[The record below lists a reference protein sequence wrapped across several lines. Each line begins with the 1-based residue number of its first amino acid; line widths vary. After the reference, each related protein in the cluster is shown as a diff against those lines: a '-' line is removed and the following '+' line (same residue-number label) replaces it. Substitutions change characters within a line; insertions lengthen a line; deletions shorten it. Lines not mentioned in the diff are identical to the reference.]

1 MNVLQETVQVSVVIP
16 CFRCGKTIRRAFA
29 SVLAQSQ
36 LPAEIIM
43 VDDASGDDTW
53 DVLTEIGDAH
63 PGLVKLVKLDVNQG
77 AGSARNA
84 GWAVATQPF
93 IAFLDA
99 DDAWHPQKIEIQFAY
114 MKAHPDVALCGHSH
128 RLLKQNVLPGWRV
141 RGGPEQVIHKWA
153 LMRSNRFVTPSAMVR
168 SDVGQRFV
176 EKQRYM
182 EDHML
187 WLKIVC
193 SGARVVKL
201 AEELAAI
208 YKEPFGVTGLS
219 AQVWLME
226 RGDLGN
232 YRRLYVDKSIG
243 SYQLAALGA
252 YSALKY
258 VRRLL
263 IYWGYLLWR
272 R

>member
-1 MNVLQETVQVSVVIP
+1 MTSIFKIAPVSVVIP
-16 CFRCGKTIRRAFA
+16 CFRCGLTIERALR
-29 SVLAQSQ
+29 SVLQQSQ
-36 LPAEIIM
+36 VPAEVIL

-53 DVLTEIGDAH
+53 AILTALEEKH
-63 PGLVKLVKLDVNQG
+63 PGLVKLVQMDKNQG

-84 GWAVATQPF
+84 GWATASQPF

-99 DDAWHPQKIEIQFAY
+99 DDAWHPEKIEIQYAY
-114 MKAHPDVALCGHSH
+114 MKANPDVALCGHGH
-128 RLLKQNVLPGWRV
+128 RVLKQNVLPSWKIPVGSV
-141 RGGPEQVIHKWA
+141 QLIHKWA
-153 LMRSNRFVTPSAMVR
+153 LMRSNRFVTPSAMLR
-168 SDVGQRFV
+168 SNMSQRFV
-176 EKQRYM
+176 EKQRHM

-201 AEELAAI
+201 SEELAAI

-226 RGDLGN
+226 RADLGN
-232 YRRLYVDKSIG
+232 YRRLYADSCIT
-243 SYQLAALGA
+243 SYQLMALGV

-258 VRRLL
+258 VRRLF

-272 R
+272 K

>member
-1 MNVLQETVQVSVVIP
+1 MNAPVPVSVVIP
-16 CFRCGKTIRRAFA
+16 CYRCAQSIERAVA
-29 SVLAQSQ
+29 SVAFQTASPMELI
-36 LPAEIIM
+36 L

-53 DVLTEIGDAH
+53 TVLMRLEKEH
-63 PGLVKLVKLDVNQG
+63 PGLVKLVRLDENQG

-84 GWAVATQPF
+84 GWAAASQPF

-99 DDAWHPQKIEIQFAY
+99 DDAWHPRKIEIQYAY
-114 MKAHPDVALCGHSH
+114 MKANPDVALSGHGH
-128 RLLKQNVLPGWRV
+128 RMLKENVLPSWKV
-141 RGGPEQVIHKWA
+141 RAGPARPIRKWA
-153 LMRSNRFVTPSAMVR
+153 LMRSNRFVTPSAMLR
-168 SDVGQRFV
+168 SDVKPRFV

-193 SGARVVKL
+193 SGGRVVKL

-208 YKEPFGVTGLS
+208 YKEPFGITGLS

-258 VRRLL
+258 VRRLM
-263 IYWGYLLWR
+263 IYWGYLRWR
-272 R
+272 K

>member
-1 MNVLQETVQVSVVIP
+1 MNAPVPVSVVIP
-16 CFRCGKTIRRAFA
+16 CYRCAQSIERAVA
-29 SVLAQSQ
+29 SVAFQTA
-36 LPAEIIM
+36 LPMELIL

-53 DVLTEIGDAH
+53 AVLTRLEKEH
-63 PGLVKLVKLDVNQG
+63 PGLVKLLRLVENQG

-84 GWAVATQPF
+84 GWAAASQPF

-99 DDAWHPQKIEIQFAY
+99 DDAWHPKKIEIQYAY
-114 MKAHPDVALCGHSH
+114 MRANPDVALCGHGH
-128 RLLKQNVLPGWRV
+128 RMLKENVLPSWKV
-141 RGGPEQVIHKWA
+141 RPGPVRPIRKWA
-153 LMRSNRFVTPSAMVR
+153 LMRSNRFVTPSAMLR
-168 SDVGQRFV
+168 SDVKPRFV
-176 EKQRYM
+176 DRQRYM

-193 SGARVVKL
+193 SGGRVVKL
-201 AEELAAI
+201 SEELAAI
-208 YKEPFGVTGLS
+208 YKEPFGITGLS

-232 YRRLYVDKSIG
+232 YRRLYVDNSIG

-258 VRRLL
+258 VRRLM
-263 IYWGYLLWR
+263 IYWGYLRWR
-272 R
+272 K